1 MLGREL
7 LRTKQVSVVHKVCTG
22 AVPLNRNSSWL
33 WIYWF
38 PECQW
43 ADGQTHDTKG
53 EVSSFTCRDT
63 VWLYHP
69 QRKIRICPKLGRD
82 WEGPYMFLVHIND
95 IVYCIQWSRSKA
107 VHCNQLWRYQG
118 QDGWCS
124 QECKHSGWHRRSTRP
139 PRHLSDYVIDS
150 DSWTL
155 VNC

>member
-43 ADGQTHDTKG
+43 PDGQTYDTKG
-53 EVSSFTCRDT
+53 EVSSFTCRDI

-118 QDGWCS
+118 QDGWCRLV
-124 QECKHSGWHRRSTRP
+124 QHRRNNNGVKNASTAVGTGDP
-139 PRHLSDYVIDS
+139 QGPQDTSVIMS
-150 DSWTL
+150 
-155 VNC
+155 